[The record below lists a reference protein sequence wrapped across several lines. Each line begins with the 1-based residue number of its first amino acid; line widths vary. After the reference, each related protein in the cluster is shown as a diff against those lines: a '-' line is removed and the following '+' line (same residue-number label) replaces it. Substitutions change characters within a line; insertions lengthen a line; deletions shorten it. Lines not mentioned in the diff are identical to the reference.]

1 MKRILGLDLGT
12 NSIGWAL
19 VKEKENDNEQ
29 SSIKRLGV
37 REIYLTTD
45 EQSNFEKG
53 KSITTNA
60 DRTLKRSM
68 RRNLQRYKLR
78 RDSLISVL
86 KDEGFITADTLL
98 NENGNRTTFETYRLR
113 ARAAAEEISLE
124 ELSRVLLMINK
135 KRGYK
140 SSRKAKADDES
151 GQLIDGM
158 EVAKKLYDDNLTP
171 GQYVASL
178 LRNRKNNIPD
188 FYRSDLVAEF
198 DKIWSFQRQFYPDVL
213 TDSLK
218 EELKGKGDKETWA
231 ICSKPFAIVGIKR
244 NTKGWEQKKE
254 DYAWRAESLQHK
266 IDLERLAIV
275 LQKVN
280 GQIRNSSG
288 YLGAISD
295 RSKELF
301 FNKLT
306 VGQYQMAELDKNPN
320 FSLKNQVFYRQDY
333 LDEFERIWETQ
344 SKFHKELTPELKHL
358 IRDIIIFYQRPL
370 KSQKGLISLCE
381 LESREIEIERDGKK
395 TKKTIGPR
403 VCPKSSPMY
412 QEFRIW
418 QAINNLQVSGMV
430 VADNQ
435 VDLFG
440 KTIGKKFGKRFLEQ
454 EEKEI
459 LFKEL
464 NFKSKLTKKEI
475 LKLLFENYKELDLNY
490 NEVKGNTT
498 MAALLE
504 ACSKIIEMSGHGE
517 YDFSKMSADEVES
530 IVFPIFNGLG
540 FNTDIFSF
548 DSSVEGKAFDKQ
560 PSYMLW
566 HLLYSYEGDKSKTGN
581 ESLISKISECYGFDK
596 EYAAVIAGIRLE
608 PDYGNLSVR
617 AMHKILPYMKD
628 GLGYSDACQYAGYR
642 HSKRSLTKEEI
653 EARPLK
659 DKIDLLPRN
668 SLRNPVVEKILNQM
682 INVVNAVVDAYGRPD
697 EIRVEMAR
705 ELKKTKAQR
714 EETVKTIRKT
724 TAENEKYKKEL
735 EEEFGLKNVSRN
747 DIIKYRLY
755 LELKDNGFKTLYSN
769 TYIPREKLFSKE
781 FDIEHIIPQAK
792 LFDDSFSNKT
802 IEARNVNIEKADST
816 AYDYVQDKYGDEG
829 LKKFKEKINQL
840 YGKNIISKTKL
851 KRLLTTEK
859 DIPDGF
865 INRDL
870 NNTQYIARKACEI
883 LEEITRRVVPTTG
896 SVTSR
901 LREDWQLVD
910 MMKELNWDKYDKLG
924 LTEIIE
930 DKDGRRIRHIKDW
943 TKRNDQRHHAMDAL
957 TIAFTKPAF
966 IQYLNNLNA
975 RSDKGGSIYAIER
988 KELYRDNKGKLRFYP
1003 PMPLDEF
1010 RAEAKRHLEKILV
1023 SIKAKNKVVTRN
1035 VNITKAKKA
1044 EKGKRKKIQLTP
1056 RGQLHNETI
1065 YGRIKQYATK
1075 EEKVNASFTE
1085 DKIITVACKRY
1096 REALLVRLRQHDG
1109 DAKKAFTGKSSLS
1122 KTPLFTDSL
1131 HTETVPEKVK
1141 TVMLAPLYT
1150 KREAVSPD
1158 LKIEKVIDI
1167 GIKRLLQKRL
1177 EQYGGDMQKAFS
1189 NLDEN
1194 PIWLNEEKGISIKRV
1209 TISSVSNAEALHDKR
1224 DNRGQLILDKDGKKQ
1239 PTDFVQTSGNHHVA
1253 IFRDAD
1259 GNLQEHM
1266 VSFYE
1271 ATARAIQHLPI
1282 INKEYNKDLGWQFLF
1297 TMKQNEYFVF
1307 PNEETGFNPKE
1318 IDLLNPKNYA
1328 LISPNLFRVQTM
1340 SKVMYGNNTVRDY
1353 KFRHHLETT
1362 VTSDLKDVTYKQYKN
1377 LSFAN
1382 YIVKVRINHLGQIV
1396 SIGEY

>member
-1 MKRILGLDLGT
+1 MKKILGLDLGT

-19 VKEKENDNEQ
+19 VKERENENEQ
-29 SSIKRLGV
+29 SSIIRLGV

-60 DRTLKRSM
+60 DRTQKRSM

-78 RDSLISVL
+78 RDSLINVL
-86 KDEGFITADTLL
+86 KDHGFITADTLL

-113 ARAAAEEISLE
+113 ARAVTEEISLE
-124 ELSRVLLMINK
+124 ELARVLLMINK

-140 SSRKAKADDES
+140 SSRKVKSNDES

-171 GQYVASL
+171 GQYVAL
-178 LRNRKNNIPD
+178 LLHNGKNSIPD
-188 FYRSDLVAEF
+188 FYRSDLVDEF
-198 DKIWSFQRQFYPDVL
+198 NKIWNFQRLFYPNVL

-218 EELKGKGDKETWA
+218 EELKGKGDKETWT
-231 ICSKPFAIVGIKR
+231 ICSKPFDIVGLKR
-244 NTKGWEQKKE
+244 KTKGWEQKKE
-254 DYAWRAESLQHK
+254 DYVWRAESLHHK

-280 GQIRNSSG
+280 GQIKNSSG

-306 VGQYQMAELDKNPN
+306 VGQYQMSELDKNPN

-333 LDEFERIWETQ
+333 LDEFECIWETQ
-344 SKFHKELTPELKHL
+344 AKFHKELTPELKHI
-358 IRDIIIFYQRPL
+358 IRDIVIFYQRPL

-381 LESREIEIERDGKK
+381 LESREIEIEKNGKK
-395 TKKTIGPR
+395 VKKTIGPR

-418 QAINNLQVSGMV
+418 QTINNLQVSGMI
-430 VADNQ
+430 VADNRF
-435 VDLFG
+435 DLFG
-440 KTIGKKFGKRFLEQ
+440 ETVGMKFGKRFLEQ

-464 NFKSKLTKKEI
+464 NFKSKLAKKEI
-475 LKLLFENYKELDLNY
+475 LRLLFKNYKELDLNY

-517 YDFSKMSADEVES
+517 YDFSKMTADE
-530 IVFPIFNGLG
+530 IKDFVFPIFNGLG
-540 FNTDIFSF
+540 FNTDILSF
-548 DSSVEGKAFDKQ
+548 DSSVEGKAFEKQ
-560 PSYMLW
+560 PSYMFW

-581 ESLISKISECYGFDK
+581 ESLINKISECYGLDK

-608 PDYGNLSVR
+608 PDYGNISVK
-617 AMHKILPYMKD
+617 AMRKILPYMKD

-653 EARPLK
+653 DSRPLK
-659 DKIDLLPRN
+659 NKMDLLPRN
-668 SLRNPVVEKILNQM
+668 SLRNPIVEKILNQM
-682 INVVNAVVDAYGRPD
+682 INVVNAVVDVYGRPD

-714 EETVKTIRKT
+714 EETVKTIRKIT
-724 TAENEKYKKEL
+724 TENEKYKKEL

-747 DIIKYRLY
+747 DIIRYRLY

-792 LFDDSFSNKT
+792 LFDDSLSNKT
-802 IEARNVNIEKADST
+802 LEARNVNIEKADST
-816 AYDYVQDKYGDEG
+816 AYDYVKAKYGDEG
-829 LKKFKEKINQL
+829 LKKYNEKVKQL
-840 YGKNIISKTKL
+840 YEKKIIGKTKF

-870 NNTQYIARKACEI
+870 SNTQYIARKACEI
-883 LEEITRRVVPTTG
+883 LEEVARRVVSTTG

-910 MMKELNWDKYDKLG
+910 IMKELNWDKYDRLG
-924 LTEIIE
+924 LTEIVE
-930 DKDGRRIRHIKDW
+930 DRDGRRIKHIKDW

-975 RSDKGGSIYAIER
+975 RSDKGGSIYTIER

-1010 RAEAKRHLEKILV
+1010 RAEAKCHLENILV

-1035 VNITKAKKA
+1035 VNITRAEKA
-1044 EKGKRKKIQLTP
+1044 EKGKHKRIQLTP
-1056 RGQLHNETI
+1056 RGKLHNETI
-1065 YGRIKQYATK
+1065 YSRIKQYVTK

-1085 DKIITVACKRY
+1085 DKIMTVACKCY
-1096 REALLVRLRQHDG
+1096 REALIGRLRQYEG
-1109 DAKKAFTGKSSLS
+1109 NSKKAFTGKNSLA
-1122 KTPLFTDSL
+1122 KNPLFTDNQ

-1141 TVMLAPLYT
+1141 TVTYTYIYT
-1150 KREAVSPD
+1150 KRELISPD
-1158 LKIEKVIDI
+1158 LKIDKVIDV

-1194 PIWLNEEKGISIKRV
+1194 PIWLSKEKGISIKRV
-1209 TISSVSNAEALHDKR
+1209 TIIGVSNAEALHDKK
-1224 DNRGQLILDKDGKKQ
+1224 DNRGQLILDKDGNKQ
-1239 PTDFVQTSGNHHVA
+1239 PTDFVQTSSNHHVA
-1253 IFRDAD
+1253 IFRDSD

-1282 INKEYNKDLGWQFLF
+1282 INKEYNKDFGWLFLF

-1307 PNEETGFNPKE
+1307 PNEQTGFNPKE
-1318 IDLLNPKNYA
+1318 IDLLDPKNYA

-1340 SKVMYGNNTVRDY
+1340 SKVMYGNNAIRDY

-1362 VTSDLKDVTYKQYKN
+1362 VTRDLKDVTYKQYKN

>member
-19 VKEKENDNEQ
+19 VKEKENENEQ

-78 RDSLISVL
+78 RDNLIKVL
-86 KDEGFITADTLL
+86 KENKFITDETLL

-113 ARAAAEEISLE
+113 ARAVSEEISLE

-140 SSRKAKADDES
+140 SSRKAKSDNES
-151 GQLIDGM
+151 GQLIDGI
-158 EVAKKLYDDNLTP
+158 EVAKKLYEDNLTP
-171 GQYVASL
+171 GQYVLSL
-178 LRNRKNNIPD
+178 LRNGKNNIPD

-198 DKIWSFQRQFYPDVL
+198 DKIWSFQQQFYPEVL
-213 TDSLK
+213 TDNLK
-218 EELKGKGDKETWA
+218 EELNGKGDKETWA
-231 ICSKPFAIVGIKR
+231 ICSKPFDIKGIKR

-254 DYAWRAESLQHK
+254 DYAWRAESLNHQ

-280 GQIRNSSG
+280 GQIKSSSG

-295 RSKELF
+295 RSKKLY
-301 FNKLT
+301 FNKQT
-306 VGQYQMAELDKNPN
+306 VGQFLMSELDKNPN
-320 FSLKNQVFYRQDY
+320 SSLKNQVFYRQDY
-333 LDEFERIWETQ
+333 LDEFEHIWEMQ
-344 SKFHKELTPELKHL
+344 AKFHKELTPELKHL
-358 IRDIIIFYQRPL
+358 IRDIVIFYQRPL
-370 KSQKGLISLCE
+370 KSQKGLVSFCE
-381 LESREIEIERDGKK
+381 LENKEIEIEKDGKK
-395 TKKTIGPR
+395 VKKTIGAR
-403 VCPKSSPMY
+403 VCPKSSPMF

-418 QAINNLQVSGMV
+418 QTINNLQISGMIV
-430 VADNQ
+430 PDKQ

-440 KTIGKKFGKRFLEQ
+440 ETTANKYGKRFLYQ
-454 EEKEI
+454 DEKET

-464 NFKSKLTKKEI
+464 CFKKKMSKKEI
-475 LKLLFENYKELDLNY
+475 LKLLFTNYKELDLNY

-498 MAALLE
+498 MAALIE
-504 ACSKIIEMSGHGE
+504 ASQKIVEISGNGE
-517 YDFSKMSADEVES
+517 YDFSKMSADEIKS
-530 IVFPIFNGLG
+530 IVFPIFKGLG
-540 FNTDIFSF
+540 FSTDIFTF
-548 DSSVEGKAFDKQ
+548 DSSVEGKAFEKQ

-566 HLLYSYEGDKSKTGN
+566 HLLYSYEDDKSKTGN
-581 ESLISKISECYGFDK
+581 ESLINKISEYYGFDK
-596 EYAAVIAGIRLE
+596 EYSAIIANILLE
-608 PDYGNLSVR
+608 PDYGSISVK
-617 AMHKILPYMKD
+617 AMRKILPYMKD

-642 HSKRSLTKEEI
+642 HSKRSLTKEELD
-653 EARPLK
+653 AKQLK
-659 DKIDLLPRN
+659 EKLELLPRN

-682 INVVNAVVDAYGRPD
+682 INVVNAVLDVYGRPD

-705 ELKKTKAQR
+705 ELKKSKSER
-714 EETVKTIRKT
+714 EEAVKAIRKT
-724 TAENEKYKKEL
+724 TAENEKYKKVL
-735 EEEFGLKNVSRN
+735 EDEFGIKNVSRN
-747 DIIKYRLY
+747 DIIRYRLY

-792 LFDDSFSNKT
+792 LFDDSYSNKT
-802 IEARNVNIEKADST
+802 LEARSINIEKADST
-816 AYDYVQDKYGDEG
+816 AYDYILNKYGENG
-829 LKKFKEKINQL
+829 LEKFKEKVNNL
-840 YGKNIISKTKL
+840 FEKKIISKTKL

-883 LEEITRRVVPTTG
+883 LEEIVRRVVPTTG

-910 MMKELNWDKYDKLG
+910 IMKELNWDKYYKLG
-924 LTEIIE
+924 LTETTY
-930 DKDGRRIRHIKDW
+930 DKDGRRISKIKDW

-966 IQYLNNLNA
+966 IQYLNNLKA
-975 RSDKGGSIYAIER
+975 RSDKSSSVYAIEK
-988 KELYRDNKGKLRFYP
+988 KELYRDSKGKMRFCP

-1010 RAEAKRHLEKILV
+1010 RAEAKRQLENILV

-1035 VNITKAKKA
+1035 INVTKTKKTK
-1044 EKGKRKKIQLTP
+1044 KGIRKTIQLTP

-1065 YGRIKQYATK
+1065 YGRIKRYAVK

-1085 DKIITVACKRY
+1085 DKIMTVACKRY
-1096 REALLVRLRQHDG
+1096 REALLTRLKQYDG
-1109 DAKKAFTGKSSLS
+1109 NAKKAFTGKNSLA
-1122 KTPLFTDSL
+1122 KNPIFTDSL

-1141 TVMLAPLYT
+1141 TVTLEPIYT
-1150 KREAVSPD
+1150 KREMISPE
-1158 LKIEKVIDI
+1158 LKIDKVIDI
-1167 GIKRLLQKRL
+1167 GIRQILQKRL
-1177 EQYGGDMQKAFS
+1177 EQYGGDAQKAFS

-1209 TISSVSNAEALHDKR
+1209 TISGVSNVEALHDKR
-1224 DNRGQLILDKDGKKQ
+1224 DNRGQLILDKDGNRQ
-1239 PTDFVQTSGNHHVA
+1239 PTDFVSTSINHHAA
-1253 IFRDAD
+1253 IFRDAE
-1259 GNLQEHM
+1259 GNIQEHM

-1271 ATARAIQHLPI
+1271 ATARARQHLPI
-1282 INKEYNKDLGWQFLF
+1282 IDKNYNKELGWEFLF
-1297 TMKQNEYFVF
+1297 TMKKNEYFVF
-1307 PNEETGFNPKE
+1307 PNEDTGFNPKE
-1318 IDLLNPKNYA
+1318 IDLLDPKNYA
-1328 LISPNLFRVQTM
+1328 IISPNLFRVQTM
-1340 SKVMYGNNTVRDY
+1340 SKVMYGKNVVRDY

-1362 VTSDLKDVTYKQYKN
+1362 VTRDLKDITYKQYKN

-1396 SIGEY
+1396 SVGEY